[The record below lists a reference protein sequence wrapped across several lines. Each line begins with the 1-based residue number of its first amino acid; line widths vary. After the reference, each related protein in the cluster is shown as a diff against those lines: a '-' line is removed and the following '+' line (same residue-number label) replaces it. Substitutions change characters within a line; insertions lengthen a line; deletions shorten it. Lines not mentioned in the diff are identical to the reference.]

1 MRREEKKGGGRG
13 GEEKREEG
21 REGEGGGG
29 GRKGGEKEEKMEWR
43 RRGTK
48 EREGRGEGRGE
59 ERGGEEGRKGEDK
72 KGRGWEWNVS
82 CIVRDIMSMVN
93 ILSIHSQRSPA
104 TRYTACPLSE
114 LTETAWRKV
123 SVHQYTN
130 CLQYMFAYTQICTQ
144 TYI

>member
-1 MRREEKKGGGRG
+1 MREEKKGGGRG

-21 REGEGGGG
+21 REGGG
-29 GRKGGEKEEKMEWR
+29 GRKGREKEEKMEWR

-48 EREGRGEGRGE
+48 ERE